1 MRLWLNH
8 IFFNNS
14 FFHLKKKIERL
25 STNIQT
31 IIICNSFTIFL
42 SKIVKFIQ
50 CFDRVHFWNF
60 IFCVYLLSNSPL
72 LFCHFEKTILPDHFV
87 NLGVSLFSL
96 ISRVSKM
103 SFRRI
108 LSLSCFG
115 RFSASSNSPCVIQK
129 CYKSTLIETATST
142 FQVKTLTKN
151 EITSFKNLLPE
162 LVKDLTC
169 NGHHK
174 SMPQVNEHLSKVYVE
189 TNVI

>member
-1 MRLWLNH
+1 MT
-8 IFFNNS
+8 
-14 FFHLKKKIERL
+14 E
-25 STNIQT
+25 
-31 IIICNSFTIFL
+31 FTSETLFSVFTFSVIPRYF
-42 SKIVKFIQ
+42 S
-50 CFDRVHFWNF
+50 D
-60 IFCVYLLSNSPL
+60 
-72 LFCHFEKTILPDHFV
+72 FCHFEILPDHFV

-108 LSLSCFG
+108 LGLSCFG

-162 LVKDLTC
+162 LVKGLTC